1 MWLVCGEMTSDRS
14 VPGLGDTQLS
24 KSGLL
29 LELHGAQ
36 IVDRRVPASW
46 IVEAFDVVEY
56 VRSCFVALLPARSV
70 INDEKKLS
78 MAALPHTLPDRL
90 PAPVYGSNGSCSKMY
105 RTAMSFSCAHSTHRV
120 VSGSK

>member
-1 MWLVCGEMTSDRS
+1 MWLVSGEMTLDWS

-29 LELHGAQ
+29 LELHRAQ
-36 IVDRRVPASW
+36 IVDRRVPAPW

-56 VRSCFVALLPARSV
+56 VRSCFVACPKVLLPARWV

-78 MAALPHTLPDRL
+78 HGGIAHTLPDRL
-90 PAPVYGSNGSCSKMY
+90 PAPVYGSNGE
-105 RTAMSFSCAHSTHRV
+105 RF
-120 VSGSK
+120 